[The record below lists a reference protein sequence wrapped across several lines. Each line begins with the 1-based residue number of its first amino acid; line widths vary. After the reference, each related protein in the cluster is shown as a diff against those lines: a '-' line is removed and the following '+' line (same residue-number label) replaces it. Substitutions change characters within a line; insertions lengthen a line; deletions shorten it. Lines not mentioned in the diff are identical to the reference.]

1 MVLTA
6 SVAISTAV
14 IADEPTKTTE
24 QVGVLPADQFINPIG
39 EGADPW
45 VVRDPN
51 AARYLWCV
59 SHGNR
64 AISIQASESLTSLGV
79 RHIVWQAPD
88 SGPYSQEVWAP
99 ELHFLDDRWHIYFA
113 ASDGDN
119 VNHLAY
125 VLKSK
130 SPDPLGEY
138 ELFGPLATGEGAD
151 GNSPNIWAIDMTVLE
166 HDGKRYAVWSGWDAP
181 GTDRQFLYIAPMKSP
196 TELAGPR
203 VRICDN
209 DDFSWERTESG
220 EQGRGLNEGPQVFKS
235 GGSTSLVFSC
245 GASWLPTY
253 KLGLLEL
260 VGDDPMQPSS
270 WKKRAEPVFQ
280 STTDTYGVGHS
291 CFVQSPD
298 ETQWWHV
305 FHAKRDRQP
314 GWRRAI
320 FVQPMETDE
329 RGLPQFGQPVRAGVP
344 QSRPSGDLRKS
355 EAKKRSHENGFSYYG
370 HHQFYD
376 FGATSIR
383 LGRIPDKPI
392 NAYRSGEKVVFDAA
406 APRDLVTSVT
416 IDFHGDV
423 DARDAGILF
432 RVSGASVGYDSQRG
446 YFAGLIPKTGLM
458 ILGKTDGTSWTEL
471 ARATTTIDT
480 NRPQILT
487 AQIIGDAIT
496 VSHDK
501 GTSLTFRDSTFADGR
516 VGLRVVDTD
525 ASFTPIE
532 IQPIHN

>member
-1 MVLTA
+1 
-6 SVAISTAV
+6 
-14 IADEPTKTTE
+14 
-24 QVGVLPADQFINPIG
+24 
-39 EGADPW
+39 
-45 VVRDPN
+45 
-51 AARYLWCV
+51 
-59 SHGNR
+59 
-64 AISIQASESLTSLGV
+64 
-79 RHIVWQAPD
+79 
-88 SGPYSQEVWAP
+88 
-99 ELHFLDDRWHIYFA
+99 
-113 ASDGDN
+113 
-119 VNHLAY
+119 
-125 VLKSK
+125 
-130 SPDPLGEY
+130 
-138 ELFGPLATGEGAD
+138 
-151 GNSPNIWAIDMTVLE
+151 
-166 HDGKRYAVWSGWDAP
+166 
-181 GTDRQFLYIAPMKSP
+181 
-196 TELAGPR
+196 
-203 VRICDN
+203 
-209 DDFSWERTESG
+209 
-220 EQGRGLNEGPQVFKS
+220 
-235 GGSTSLVFSC
+235 
-245 GASWLPTY
+245 
-253 KLGLLEL
+253 
-260 VGDDPMQPSS
+260 
-270 WKKRAEPVFQ
+270 
-280 STTDTYGVGHS
+280 
-291 CFVQSPD
+291 
-298 ETQWWHV
+298 
-305 FHAKRDRQP
+305 
-314 GWRRAI
+314 
-320 FVQPMETDE
+320 METDE